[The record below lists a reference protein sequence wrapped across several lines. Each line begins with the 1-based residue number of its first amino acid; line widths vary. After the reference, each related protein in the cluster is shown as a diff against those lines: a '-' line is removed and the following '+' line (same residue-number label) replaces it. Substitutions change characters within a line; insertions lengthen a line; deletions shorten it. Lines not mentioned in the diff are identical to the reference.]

1 VVQREVLLPVTKV
14 FTMASGTTKPVY
26 LEDTGGTSIR
36 ATYATLID
44 LSGGIAVNVGLGEDG
59 EGDADAI
66 PNIASTSSLGST
78 AWMKLTPGSYSGT
91 DWTFKAHTSGVGYTQ
106 GSGLV
111 VGPQAGIA
119 SDEAG
124 YQASGPHWAPGPL
137 FSSAVDSATAPPG
150 VVGPMGTSLILAT
163 MIPFNMVTVGNHSEE
178 KRIFALTYGVVKN
191 ANSTKD
197 QEAHWAP

>member
-1 VVQREVLLPVTKV
+1 
-14 FTMASGTTKPVY
+14 MASGTTKPVY

-44 LSGGIAVNVGLGEDG
+44 LSGGIAVNVGLGNDG
-59 EGDADAI
+59 EGDPAGDII

-91 DWTFKAHTSGVGYTQ
+91 DWTFQAHTSGVGYTQ

-111 VGPQAGIA
+111 VGPQQGGVEDA
-119 SDEAG
+119 
-124 YQASGPHWAPGPL
+124 YQASGPYWAAGPL

-150 VVGPMGTSLILAT
+150 VVGPMGTTLILST
-163 MIPFNMVTVGNHSEE
+163 MTPFNMVTVGNHSEE
-178 KRIFALTYGVVKN
+178 KRIFALTYGVVKES
-191 ANSTKD
+191 NSIKD
-197 QEAHWAP
+197 QERAWTP